1 MSILTVPNVTKAI
14 NNNSNN
20 GHGRPERVSTPLIS
34 RQHNNDNVKNDKSGL
49 LHVQCIIMSN
59 LSIETHKSI
68 VIYEL
73 MTTAVGFTGEVAIE
87 Y

>member
-1 MSILTVPNVTKAI
+1 
-14 NNNSNN
+14 
-20 GHGRPERVSTPLIS
+20 
-34 RQHNNDNVKNDKSGL
+34 
-49 LHVQCIIMSN
+49 MSN

-87 Y
+87 YWSPISCRIIKADVSR